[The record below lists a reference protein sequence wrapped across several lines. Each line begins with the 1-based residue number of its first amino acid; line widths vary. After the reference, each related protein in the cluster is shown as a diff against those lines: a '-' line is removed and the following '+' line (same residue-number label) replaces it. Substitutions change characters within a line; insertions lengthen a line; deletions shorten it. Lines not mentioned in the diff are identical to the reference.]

1 MKLEPS
7 LAARLSWSMARAKMN
22 QSDLARAAG
31 VTQGAIQQIVSG
43 RTAKSRFLPEI
54 ANALDVTPSFLS
66 GLTDDPQGNYFED
79 VPKSPD
85 DMAEE
90 LGLYR
95 IREIDVG
102 YAMGAGTYLDQE
114 FDTDWRY
121 FDREMVQ
128 RATRAPASRLFIASG
143 VGDSMGPTILDA
155 DTLIIDT
162 TQTML
167 NQQDRLWA
175 IAYGGLGM
183 VKRIR
188 RLPSGN
194 ILVISDNPTIENFEA
209 DPEDI
214 RIVGRV
220 ALLIRRT

>member
-1 MKLEPS
+1 
-7 LAARLSWSMARAKMN
+7 MAKAKMT

-31 VTQGAIQQIVSG
+31 ITQGAVHQIIAG
-43 RTAKSRFLPEI
+43 RTAKTRYLTEL
-54 ANALDVTPSFLS
+54 ANALEVSSAFLS
-66 GLTDDPQGNYFED
+66 GLTDDPTADFYEPA
-79 VPKSPD
+79 PKGPD
-85 DMAEE
+85 DLAEE

-95 IREIDVG
+95 IRELDVG
-102 YAMGAGTYLDQE
+102 YAMGAGTYLDHE
-114 FDTDWRY
+114 FDSDWRY
-121 FDREMVQ
+121 FDREMIQ
-128 RATRAPASRLFIASG
+128 RATRAPASRLFIATG

-162 TQTML
+162 TQTVL

-194 ILVISDNPTIENFEA
+194 ILVISDNPTVENFEA
-209 DPEDI
+209 DPEDMS
-214 RIVGRV
+214 IVGRV
-220 ALLIRRT
+220 ALLIRRP